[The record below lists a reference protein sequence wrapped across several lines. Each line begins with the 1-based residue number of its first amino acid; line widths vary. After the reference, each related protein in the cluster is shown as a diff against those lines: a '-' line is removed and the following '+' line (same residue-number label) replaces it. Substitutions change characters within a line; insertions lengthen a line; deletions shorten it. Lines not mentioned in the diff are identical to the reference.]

1 MVGALILSSFAWAFD
16 CHYQTW
22 SWSVREKRP
31 VNIRQIKT
39 FKKQL
44 TLQERGTI
52 EGCSV
57 CQEDQTE
64 IRLAGIPTFQMCKR
78 FASTIEIHLQKIK
91 NSGFPI
97 TEIEGYRVGK
107 TKGPIDAQGLRSEF
121 SNHSYGTA
129 LDINASLNGLY
140 ENCIEFSSECRLSRG
155 GQWIP
160 QRPGT
165 ITPGSLIV
173 NEFKK
178 AQFKWGGELP
188 GKQKDFMHFSP
199 GGD

>member
-1 MVGALILSSFAWAFD
+1 MVGALIFSSFAWAFD

-39 FKKQL
+39 YKKQL
-44 TLQERGTI
+44 TSQERGTV

-57 CQEDQTE
+57 CQEDQAD
-64 IRLAGIPTFQMCKR
+64 IRLPGLPPFQMCKR
-78 FASTIEIHLQKIK
+78 FAATIESHLIKIK

-97 TEIEGYRVGK
+97 KELEGYRVGK
-107 TKGPIDAQGLRSEF
+107 TKGMIDSQGLRSEF

-140 ENCIEFSSECRLSRG
+140 ENCIAFNSECRLSRG
-155 GQWIP
+155 GSWIP
-160 QRPGT
+160 HRPGA
-165 ITPGSLIV
+165 ITPASIVV
-173 NEFKK
+173 NELKE

-199 GGD
+199 NGD